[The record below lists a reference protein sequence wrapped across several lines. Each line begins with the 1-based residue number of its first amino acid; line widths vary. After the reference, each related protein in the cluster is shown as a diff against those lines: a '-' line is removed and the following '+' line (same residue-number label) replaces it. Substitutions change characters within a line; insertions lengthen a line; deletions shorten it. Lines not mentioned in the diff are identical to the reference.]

1 MGALWSF
8 SQFFFFFLISNLKV
22 YYKKK
27 KKTWLEDHKVNVVI
41 SQFLFYLIVSFWIL
55 NFSVFELKV
64 NVVIKDIYDETIAS
78 LNIHWGQIHMTRR
91 SCQKIGS
98 DLRF

>member
-1 MGALWSF
+1 MGALWS
-8 SQFFFFFLISNLKV
+8 S
-22 YYKKK
+22 
-27 KKTWLEDHKVNVVI
+27 
-41 SQFLFYLIVSFWIL
+41 SQFLFYLIVSFSIL

-91 SCQKIGS
+91 SSQKIDS